1 MSELGFRLENVS
13 HRFENRRSDV
23 VALQNVSFEAH
34 PGEFICL
41 VGPSGCGKSTILRIL
56 AGLLEPTSGK
66 VVFGDGGTSVRP
78 TTALVFQEHGVFPWM
93 TVRENVAFGL
103 EMHGVPRGE
112 REARADAML
121 NDVGLAGFAASYPHE
136 LSVGMRQR
144 VGVARAFIS
153 EVQLLLMDEP
163 FGALDALTKRT
174 MQEELLRLWRHHRH
188 TLVFVTHD
196 VDEAAA
202 LADRILVFSRR
213 PATVLR
219 EFLLPPDR
227 PRGPSA
233 DDDPEVRQAS
243 GLIWDL
249 LMSDSS
255 SPASASQLA
264 NS

>member
-1 MSELGFRLENVS
+1 MSEIGFKFENVS
-13 HRFENRRSDV
+13 HVFDNRRAEV
-23 VALQNVSFEAH
+23 TALQNVTFEAQ

-56 AGLLEPTSGK
+56 AGLLEPTSGR
-66 VVFGDGGTSVRP
+66 VVFGDGVSGERP

-103 EMHGVPRGE
+103 EMQGVPRKE
-112 REARADAML
+112 REARADAL
-121 NDVGLAGFAASYPHE
+121 LGDVGLSGFATNYPQE

-174 MQEELLRLWRHHRH
+174 MQEELLRLWRKHRH

-202 LADRILVFSRR
+202 LADRIIVFSRR
-213 PATVLR
+213 PATVLQ
-219 EFLLPPDR
+219 EFPLPSDR

-233 DDDPEVRQAS
+233 RRIPEVRNTS
-243 GLIWDL
+243 RLIWDL
-249 LMSDSS
+249 VMSDSA
-255 SPASASQLA
+255 PLVAAE
-264 NS
+264 

>member
-1 MSELGFRLENVS
+1 MSELGFRFENVS
-13 HRFENRRSDV
+13 HRFDNRDAEV
-23 VALQNVSFEAH
+23 TALQNVSFEVE

-56 AGLLEPTSGK
+56 AGLLDPTSGT
-66 VVFGDGGTSVRP
+66 VVFGNAPGNSRP

-103 EMHGVPRGE
+103 EMRGVPREE
-112 REARADAML
+112 RNARADAL
-121 NDVGLAGFAASYPHE
+121 LRDVGLAGFASNYPQE

-174 MQEELLRLWRHHRH
+174 MQEELLRLWRQHRH

-202 LADRILVFSRR
+202 LADRIIVFSRR
-213 PATVLR
+213 PATVLQQ
-219 EFLLPPDR
+219 FSLPSDR
-227 PRGPSA
+227 PRGPA
-233 DDDPEVRQAS
+233 ARRIPEVRNTS
-243 GLIWDL
+243 RLIWDL
-249 LMSDSS
+249 VMSDSA
-255 SPASASQLA
+255 PLIVPE
-264 NS
+264 

>member
-1 MSELGFRLENVS
+1 
-13 HRFENRRSDV
+13 
-23 VALQNVSFEAH
+23 VSFEAR

-56 AGLLEPTSGK
+56 AGLLDPTSGT
-66 VVFGDGGTSVRP
+66 VIFGNGVAGSRP

-103 EMHGVPRGE
+103 EMHGVPRVE
-112 REARADAML
+112 REARADAL
-121 NDVGLAGFAASYPHE
+121 LRDVGLSGFAASYPQE

-153 EVQLLLMDEP
+153 DVQLLLMDEP
-163 FGALDALTKRT
+163 FGALDALTRRT

-202 LADRILVFSRR
+202 LADRIIVFSRR
-213 PATVLR
+213 PATVLQ
-219 EFLLPPDR
+219 EFSLPSDR

-233 DDDPEVRQAS
+233 RRIPEVRNTS
-243 GLIWDL
+243 RLIWDL
-249 LMSDSS
+249 VMSDSAP
-255 SPASASQLA
+255 PADAEERREGGA
-264 NS
+264 RR